1 MTKIYGKFMAKVI
14 KVDVRLFFVLAARI
28 AFWVFV
34 HAFWVYLLIKIQNF
48 ASYIHELNLLLCSL
62 PVVAIIATCQIFLPY
77 NK

>member
-1 MTKIYGKFMAKVI
+1 MTKICGEFLAKVI

-28 AFWVFV
+28 AFWLFV

-48 ASYIHELNLLLCSL
+48 ASYILNLLLCSL